1 MEFPSFPQ
9 LTTMSIRFLIESVGL
24 SAEELRRYLLS
35 EIDEFLA
42 AADPAAME
50 EEFGDALFALACM
63 AWAHSGRHFGLGLD
77 ATEAKL
83 RRRLRDYGTITRRP
97 RKYAD
102 GRIAEMEIGVLHFAF
117 GQFGGHWHQFD
128 PIGNGTAAEV
138 TLLTDAPFGPPDNL
152 TNHCIVTFADTDELI
167 YDVLYSAATTAR
179 GNTIRCEIPN
189 FMYDRAKK
197 QLKFAQF
204 GELLALQ
211 ILGAIDG
218 VRLAPGAVAH
228 FHSWEAGFLAES
240 PEFWRRISSLKTIFS
255 PYLTT
260 GRLAAFVEARGGA
273 GWTMTQEE
281 LSVAARFERLLSEAC
296 MRVVL
301 ESSQDRDF
309 FVRWIHYERIVLRSF
324 ARQRSASIPRDTIRD
339 GRLAFVAG
347 GRPVREKGFVELC
360 RQFGGVRDW
369 AVAKGLEATLSILCQ
384 ERNLAKGA
392 EYIAEMERAIAERG
406 LGNAVAIEPK
416 VSLDELRRRIGEA
429 AALVVPS
436 LYDSYNLMP
445 TYAIEAKRPAFVS
458 CHAGISENLR
468 SRDFVFDPE
477 VDGDL
482 VRAIRAWYENDLA
495 FDFESRF
502 PSYLDLYFSKGMQP
516 AWG

>member
-1 MEFPSFPQ
+1 
-9 LTTMSIRFLIESVGL
+9 MSALNLIESVGL
-24 SAEELRRYLLS
+24 SAAELRQYLLS

-63 AWAHSGRHFGLGLD
+63 AWAHSGRHFRLGLD
-77 ATEAKL
+77 AAEAKL
-83 RRRLRDYGTITRRP
+83 RRRLRDHATINRRP
-97 RKYAD
+97 RKYVD
-102 GRIAEMEIGVLHFAF
+102 ERIAEIEIGVVHFAL
-117 GQFGGHWHQFD
+117 GQFGGQWHQFD
-128 PIGNGTAAEV
+128 PIGNGTTAEL
-138 TLLTDAPFGPPDNL
+138 TLLTDAPFSRPGNL
-152 TNHCIVTFADTDELI
+152 TNHCIVTFADTDELV
-167 YDVLYSAATTAR
+167 YDVLSSASTTAS

-197 QLKFAQF
+197 QLMFAEF

-211 ILGAIDG
+211 VLAGIDG
-218 VRLAPGAVAH
+218 IRLAPGAVAH

-240 PEFWRRISSLKTIFS
+240 PEFWRRISTLKTIFS

-260 GRLAAFVEARGGA
+260 GRLATFVEARGGA

-281 LSVAARFERLLSEAC
+281 LAVAARFERVLGEAC

-309 FVRWIHYERIVLRSF
+309 FARWIHCERLDLRSY
-324 ARQRSASIPRDTIRD
+324 ARERSASIPWASVRE

-360 RQFGGVRDW
+360 RQFAQVRAW
-369 AVAKGLEATLSILCQ
+369 AAGCGLEATLAILCR
-384 ERNLAKGA
+384 ERNHAKGA
-392 EYIAEMERAIAERG
+392 DYIAEMERTIAECG

-429 AALVVPS
+429 AALIVPS
-436 LYDSYNLMP
+436 LYDPYNLMP
-445 TYAIEAKRPAFVS
+445 TYAIEAGRPAFVS
-458 CHAGISENLR
+458 RHAGSAENVK

-477 VDGDL
+477 ADDDL
-482 VRAIRAWYENDLA
+482 VRAIRAWYEGNLT
-495 FDFESRF
+495 FDFELCF
-502 PSYLDLYFSKGMQP
+502 PSYLDLYISRESRP
-516 AWG
+516 AWE